1 MVGVILASHGGF
13 ADGIHQ
19 SAEMIF
25 GPQENFKSCIL
36 KPDEGPEDVKKKM
49 QEAIAS
55 LDNQDEVLFLYMRK
69 HAPRR
74 QSFHGILLLGQLN
87 LDNHPLIGRNQILF

>member
-25 GPQENFKSCIL
+25 GPQENF
-36 KPDEGPEDVKKKM
+36 
-49 QEAIAS
+49 
-55 LDNQDEVLFLYMRK
+55 Y
-69 HAPRR
+69 
-74 QSFHGILLLGQLN
+74 
-87 LDNHPLIGRNQILF
+87 

>member
-36 KPDEGPEDVKKKM
+36 KPDEGPEDVKRRCKKLL
-49 QEAIAS
+49 Q
-55 LDNQDEVLFLYMRK
+55 VLIIKMKFC
-69 HAPRR
+69 
-74 QSFHGILLLGQLN
+74 F
-87 LDNHPLIGRNQILF
+87 